1 MTNGDN
7 ADLYLRSWDGEASK
21 LSDVKEE
28 TVGSNENSYK
38 KKKHARKGSIH
49 FGEMMMTGGRVECK
63 KNNGTQCVPFRN
75 TNINSNKINSVYNL
89 RFLYYTHTQSF
100 SSLENH
106 SR

>member
-38 KKKHARKGSIH
+38 KKKNARKGSIH

-63 KNNGTQCVPFRN
+63 RVGFKNIINNRKKQQQRRTKKIMVPN
-75 TNINSNKINSVYNL
+75 VYL
-89 RFLYYTHTQSF
+89 FEIQI
-100 SSLENH
+100 
-106 SR
+106 